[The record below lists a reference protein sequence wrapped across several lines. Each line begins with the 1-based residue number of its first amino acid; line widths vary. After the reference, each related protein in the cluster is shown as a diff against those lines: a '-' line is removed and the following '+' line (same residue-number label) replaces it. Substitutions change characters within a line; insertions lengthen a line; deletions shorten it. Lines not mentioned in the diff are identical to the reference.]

1 METKRKFHIPA
12 ELILGLVAILAVV
25 GTVWFF
31 LQCVP
36 YILAER
42 PVVAAPTEPSGP
54 NGPISLAAEEEQET
68 IGETIPPE
76 LNPYSK
82 RISST
87 IPIITSC
94 AWPRRATPAWTY
106 PSIRGTST
114 GSR

>member
-12 ELILGLVAILAVV
+12 ELILGLVAIAAVV

-54 NGPISLAAEEEQET
+54 NGPIALAAEEQET

-76 LNPYSK
+76 LNP
-82 RISST
+82 
-87 IPIITSC
+87 
-94 AWPRRATPAWTY
+94 
-106 PSIRGTST
+106 
-114 GSR
+114 